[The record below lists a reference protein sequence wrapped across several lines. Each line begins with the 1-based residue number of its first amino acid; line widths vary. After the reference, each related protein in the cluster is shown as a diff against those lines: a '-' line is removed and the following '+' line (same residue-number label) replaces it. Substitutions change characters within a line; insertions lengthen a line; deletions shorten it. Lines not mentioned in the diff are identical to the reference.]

1 MGIETGINLITAAL
15 DLQLVRLLRA
25 ATADDA
31 EMLARVQRKHD
42 PVPEILPRK
51 RIEPTPRF
59 EPRPVVHP
67 TPRFEPR
74 PVITPSPAESAPTPD
89 SVRGASHSQ
98 KSHLPPPCW
107 KALPSEIPSEPAQ
120 TVKLIVHRPD
130 IISKGSLID
139 LFI

>member
-1 MGIETGINLITAAL
+1 MNLDSGINLITSTL

-31 EMLARVQRKHD
+31 ALAAGVHRRPEPQS
-42 PVPEILPRK
+42 EILARK
-51 RIEPTPRF
+51 RIDPSPRF
-59 EPRPVVHP
+59 EPRPVIHP

-74 PVITPSPAESAPTPD
+74 PVITPSPADAPPSLDRACATARARK
-89 SVRGASHSQ
+89 SV
-98 KSHLPPPCW
+98 LPLPVW
-107 KALPSEIPSEPAQ
+107 KTLPSEIPSNPSQ
-120 TVKLIVHRPD
+120 TIKLVFHRPD